1 MQPSD
6 QPNQF
11 AHVLERTMSVVEAE
25 NAVLRERRPYHV
37 GEWHARKAMALYEL
51 EHMGTLSSA
60 RHGNMRPKLER
71 LRELLGVNHSLLHLN
86 IAALGEVM
94 AVIHNHQ
101 MGIESDGTYSA
112 TSVSGTKR

>member
-1 MQPSD
+1 MKPFD

-25 NAVLRERRPYHV
+25 NVALRERRPYHI

-51 EHMGTLSSA
+51 EHLGNLSSA
-60 RHGNMRPKLER
+60 RRENLRPGLER
-71 LRELLGVNHSLLHLN
+71 LRELLGENHSLLRLN

-94 AVIHNHQ
+94 DVIHSHQ
-101 MGIESDGTYSA
+101 LGIESDGTYSA
-112 TSVSGTKR
+112 TSVSRTNR